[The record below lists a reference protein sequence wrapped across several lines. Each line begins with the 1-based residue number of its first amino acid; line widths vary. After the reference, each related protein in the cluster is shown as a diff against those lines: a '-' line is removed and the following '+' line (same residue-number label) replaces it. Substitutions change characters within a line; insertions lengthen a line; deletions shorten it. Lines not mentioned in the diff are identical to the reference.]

1 MKKIIAASLMTQAL
15 FGCGNFGN
23 IDRPQI
29 GEITVQGVKIV
40 EHLDDRANNPCLH
53 QDGDQR
59 VHNMGCHQVIGGT
72 HHVWYGSRASEWV
85 KDHEVAHV
93 LGMEHDGG
101 RFVDSDFVVIVTKA
115 GGGWNVGD
123 VIRQCNK

>member
-59 VHNMGCHQVIGGT
+59 VHNMGCHQVIGGRT
-72 HHVWYGSRASEWV
+72 MSGTAAAPLSASRITKSLTFWAWSTT
-85 KDHEVAHV
+85 AGV
-93 LGMEHDGG
+93 L
-101 RFVDSDFVVIVTKA
+101 SIA
-115 GGGWNVGD
+115 ILWSS
-123 VIRQCNK
+123 